1 MLNIK
6 ELKNL
11 LKEGNAKQ
19 IAEYMKTYNL
29 KLEENKIICSD
40 PAYVKAQVEYWDK
53 RQLVKKLNLNST
65 YGALL
70 NAGSRFFDQRLGQS
84 VTLTGRQVV
93 KHMSAETNK
102 IITGEYDYRGK
113 AINYNDTDS
122 CIFSAYPSLKPH
134 IDKKE
139 IPWTK
144 ESIVELY
151 DQIGESVNKTF
162 ADFMLT
168 AFHCPKTRGEVI
180 RAGRE
185 IVGTRALFITKK
197 RYAILYYDKEGK
209 RTDIGDKPGKI
220 KAMGLDLRRSDTPEF
235 MQKFLSEILELVLTG
250 HQEQEILERI
260 NQFRIEFKIRPGW
273 EKGTPKRANN
283 ITKYQNRIIT
293 DNKVTVPGHVRASI
307 NWNTLKKLFNDQYSM
322 SITDGAKVIVC
333 KLKPNP
339 LGFTSVAYPVD
350 ELRLPQWFKDL
361 PFDHDEM
368 ENVIINNKLDNL
380 IGVLNFDLNSTIKNN
395 LFEELFEF

>member
-1 MLNIK
+1 MINIK

-29 KLEENKIICSD
+29 KLEENKIICLDST
-40 PAYVKAQVEYWDK
+40 YVKDQVEYWDK
-53 RQLVKKLNLNST
+53 RQLVRKLQLNST

-139 IPWTK
+139 IPWSK
-144 ESIVELY
+144 ENIIELY

-185 IVGTRALFITKK
+185 IVGTKALFITKK

-235 MQKFLSEILELVLTG
+235 MQKFLSEILEMVLTG
-250 HQEQEILERI
+250 HEEQEILERI
-260 NQFRIEFKIRPGW
+260 NQFRIEFKARPGW

-283 ITKYQNRIIT
+283 ITKYQDKIIT

-307 NWNTLKKLFNDQYSM
+307 NWNALKKLYNDQYSM

-361 PFDHDEM
+361 PFDHAEM

-380 IGVLNFDLNSTIKNN
+380 IGVLNFDLNSTVKDN

>member
-1 MLNIK
+1 MEIK
-6 ELKNL
+6 RVKIKSIKQLDNFNDEYVYDIGMKN
-11 LKEGNAKQ
+11 
-19 IAEYMKTYNL
+19 
-29 KLEENKIICSD
+29 
-40 PAYVKAQVEYWDK
+40 
-53 RQLVKKLNLNST
+53 
-65 YGALL
+65 
-70 NAGSRFFDQRLGQS
+70 
-84 VTLTGRQVV
+84 
-93 KHMSAETNK
+93 ETNPWYFGNN
-102 IITGEYDYRGK
+102 ILIH
-113 AINYNDTDS
+113 NS

-144 ESIVELY
+144 ESVVELY
-151 DQIGESVNKTF
+151 NQIGESVNKTF

-209 RTDIGDKPGKI
+209 RTDISDRPGKI

-235 MQKFLSEILELVLTG
+235 MQKFLSEILEMVLTG
-250 HQEQEILERI
+250 HQEQEILEKI
-260 NQFRIEFKIRPGW
+260 NEFRIEFKARPGW

-283 ITKYQNRIIT
+283 ITKYQDKIIT

-307 NWNTLKKLFNDQYSM
+307 NWNALKKLYNDQYSM
-322 SITDGAKVIVC
+322 TITDGAKVIVC

-361 PFDHDEM
+361 PFDHAEM

-380 IGVLNFDLNSTIKNN
+380 IGVLNFDLNSTVKDN

>member
-1 MLNIK
+1 MINIK

-29 KLEENKIICSD
+29 KLEENKIICLDST
-40 PAYVKAQVEYWDK
+40 YVKDQVEYWDK
-53 RQLVKKLNLNST
+53 RQLVRKLQLNST

-122 CIFSAYPSLKPH
+122 CIFSAYPSLKLH

-139 IPWTK
+139 IPWSK
-144 ESIVELY
+144 ENIIELY

-168 AFHCPKTRGEVI
+168 AFHCPKNRGEVI

-185 IVGTRALFITKK
+185 IVGTKALFITKK

-235 MQKFLSEILELVLTG
+235 MQKFLSEILEMVLTG
-250 HQEQEILERI
+250 HEEQEILERI
-260 NQFRIEFKIRPGW
+260 NQFRIEFKARPGW

-283 ITKYQNRIIT
+283 ITKYQDKIIT

-307 NWNTLKKLFNDQYSM
+307 NWNALKKLYNDQYSM

-361 PFDHDEM
+361 PFDHAEM

-380 IGVLNFDLNSTIKNN
+380 IGVLNFDLNSTVKDN

>member
-1 MLNIK
+1 MINIK

-361 PFDHDEM
+361 PFDHAEM

-380 IGVLNFDLNSTIKNN
+380 IGVLNFDLNSTVKDN

>member
-1 MLNIK
+1 MINIK

-29 KLEENKIICSD
+29 KLEENKIICLDST
-40 PAYVKAQVEYWDK
+40 YVKDQVEYWDK
-53 RQLVKKLNLNST
+53 RQLVRKLQLNST

>member
-1 MLNIK
+1 MINIK

-29 KLEENKIICSD
+29 KLEENKIICLDST
-40 PAYVKAQVEYWDK
+40 YVKDQVEYWDK
-53 RQLVKKLNLNST
+53 RQLVRKLQLNST

-139 IPWTK
+139 IPWSK
-144 ESIVELY
+144 ENIIELY
-151 DQIGESVNKTF
+151 DQISESVNKTF

-185 IVGTRALFITKK
+185 IVGTKALFITKK

-235 MQKFLSEILELVLTG
+235 MQKFLSEILEMVLTG
-250 HQEQEILERI
+250 HEEQEILERI
-260 NQFRIEFKIRPGW
+260 NQFRIEFKARPGW

-283 ITKYQNRIIT
+283 ITKYQDKIIT

-307 NWNTLKKLFNDQYSM
+307 NWNALKKLYNDQYSM

-361 PFDHDEM
+361 PFDHAEM

-380 IGVLNFDLNSTIKNN
+380 IGVLNFDLNSTVKDN

>member
-1 MLNIK
+1 MINIK

-250 HQEQEILERI
+250 HKEQEILERI
-260 NQFRIEFKIRPGW
+260 NEFRIEFKTRPGW

-361 PFDHDEM
+361 PFDHAEM

-380 IGVLNFDLNSTIKNN
+380 IGVLNFDLNSTVKDN

>member
-260 NQFRIEFKIRPGW
+260 NEFRIEFKIRPGW